1 MSLDFRKIYLPYCL
15 LKHAS
20 GGYIVLNRN
29 YKPIGFST
37 NEYLI
42 YEDYPIE
49 VKFLR
54 LSKATAVKLSWNKSD
69 NLNQIFLYHD
79 GTIPTVSTENM
90 KNYSFRFDTV

>member
-42 YEDYPIE
+42 YEDYPIGGSLQE
-49 VKFLR
+49 GTDFL
-54 LSKATAVKLSWNKSD
+54 SMSV
-69 NLNQIFLYHD
+69 
-79 GTIPTVSTENM
+79 
-90 KNYSFRFDTV
+90 